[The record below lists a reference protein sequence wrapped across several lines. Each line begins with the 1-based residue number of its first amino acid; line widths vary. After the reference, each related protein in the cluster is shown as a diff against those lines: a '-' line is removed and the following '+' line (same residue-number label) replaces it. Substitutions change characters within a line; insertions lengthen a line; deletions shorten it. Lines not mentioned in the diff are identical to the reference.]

1 MITDSGT
8 DQLTPNKLREQKIVR
23 TSYIGIAANV
33 MLSAFKAIV
42 GFASNSIAI
51 ILDAVNNLS
60 DALSSVIT
68 IIGAKVAARKPD
80 KKHPLGHGRAEYLS
94 ATVVSAIV
102 LYAGIA
108 SMIESVKKVLTPV
121 RPDYSL
127 ESLII
132 VGAAIVVKLILGS
145 YVKKVGKDL
154 NSSSL
159 LASGSDA
166 LFDAV
171 ISVSVLACAVVSLIM
186 RINLEPWVGIVISG
200 FIIKSGIEML
210 MNTVDDLLGMRV
222 DAETVKEVRQ
232 TILENEKDVS
242 GVYDIILHSYGPDSL
257 IGSAHIEIPDTMTAD
272 EIDALERRI
281 AEEVAKEHGIIL
293 AGIGIYARNT
303 TDDEVS
309 RIRENVIRLAT
320 SHDGVIQVH
329 GINVDTEN
337 KVINFDIIL
346 DFDVEDR
353 NKLFSHIVADV
364 QSEYPDYWIKPTLDL
379 DI

>member
-1 MITDSGT
+1 MTEKDTS
-8 DQLTPNKLREQKIVR
+8 QLSPNKMREQKIVR
-23 TSYIGIAANV
+23 TSYIGIAANI

-42 GFASNSIAI
+42 GLATNSIAI

-108 SMIESVKKVLTPV
+108 SLIESVKKILSPV
-121 RPDYSL
+121 RPEYSL
-127 ESLII
+127 ESLVII
-132 VGAAIVVKLILGS
+132 GVAIVVKLLLGT
-145 YVKKVGKDL
+145 YVKKVGKTL

-171 ISVSVLACAVVSLIM
+171 ISVSVLACALISLLM
-186 RINLEPWVGIVISG
+186 KINLEAWVGVVISG
-200 FIIKSGIEML
+200 FIIRSGIEML

-222 DAETVKEVRQ
+222 DPETVKEVRQ

-242 GVYDIILHSYGPDSL
+242 GVYDIILHSYGPESL
-257 IGSAHIEIPDTMTAD
+257 IGSAHIEIPDTMSAD

-281 AEEVAKEHGIIL
+281 AETVARKHGIIL
-293 AGIGIYARNT
+293 AGIGIYSRNT
-303 TDDEVS
+303 SDDEVS
-309 RIRENVIRLAT
+309 GIRENVIRTAF

-329 GINVDTEN
+329 GVSADTVN

-353 NKLFSHIVADV
+353 NKLFSHIVTDV
-364 QSEYPDYWIKPTLDL
+364 QAEYPDYQLKPTLDL

>member
-364 QSEYPDYWIKPTLDL
+364 QSEYPDYRIKPTLDL